1 MPSHHQHLHRRSVGE
16 TWEVIKKDIQHM
28 ANDLTKKSPDQAQH
42 EIRAPLPSTVFKTVY
57 KTMEPTFTG
66 AIGGYVTMNSG
77 TDGSKTVAVAPAPT
91 SDLSPF
97 KAAGVSEGV
106 STKGAVGA
114 GVLPE
119 QLVPSSGGAFT
130 DHTGLAL
137 ETAPTTARSQASNTL
152 EPTAN
157 TVATPTA
164 SSSAASDSSSGGG
177 AAAKAG
183 IAIGVLAGLLIVG
196 LAVFFLFG
204 RRRKQMEK
212 ERAAAEAEKSRPP
225 FGGAAVAATAAHTR
239 QASVHSTQTT
249 RTTATAPR
257 LSLRPVTQFLPEFGE
272 RRSSKGAAM
281 ALALGPAP
289 SNSQRQVG
297 QSPWERPM
305 TSQSNSQENPFGDH
319 AEHYDGAQ
327 RSATMEQPHNPFDDV
342 PEHDVGVAQTTDAP
356 RQAPNGM
363 AAAAAAAAAAGGAA
377 AGAGL
382 ARKQS
387 VRKDVP
393 QPLDLTRANE
403 APLAL
408 PSFASQPSPTGTEFS
423 FTSVAPGQSPGP
435 SQSANAIAAAGG
447 PPHSTVHRVQLDFKP
462 SLEDEMELRAGQLV
476 RLLHEYDDGW
486 ALCIRLDRSQQGVV
500 PRTCLSTRPVKPR
513 PAGGP
518 PGARNGPPVNPNRG
532 PGGPPRGQRPMTPQG
547 GRPQSPAMMR
557 PQSPAMAGRPQSPAM
572 HHPQSPAMRGPQ
584 SPGGP
589 MNGRP
594 ASPGGRPMSPAGAR
608 GQSPGPRQ
616 RGNSESA
623 QSTRRMSPPGPS
635 PLQQQE
641 QQQTPPR
648 PIGRKPVPGQAY

>member
-28 ANDLTKKSPDQAQH
+28 ANDLTKKSTEQAQH

-66 AIGGYVTMNSG
+66 EIGGYVTMNSG
-77 TDGSKTVAVAPAPT
+77 TEGSQTIAVAPAPT
-91 SDLSPF
+91 SDLSHP
-97 KAAGVSEGV
+97 KAQGV
-106 STKGAVGA
+106 STKGA

-119 QLVPSSGGAFT
+119 SLVPSSDGAFS
-130 DHTGLAL
+130 DRTGLAI
-137 ETAPTTARSQASNTL
+137 ETAPTTARNQASNTL

-157 TVATPTA
+157 TVATPA
-164 SSSAASDSSSGGG
+164 SSSSAAAESSSEGGG

-196 LAVFFLFG
+196 LAVFFLFS

-225 FGGAAVAATAAHTR
+225 MGGAAVAAAAAHNR
-239 QASVHSTQTT
+239 QASVHSTHTT

-289 SNSQRQVG
+289 SNSQANRQIG

-319 AEHYDGAQ
+319 AEHYDGAP
-327 RSATMEQPHNPFDDV
+327 RTATMEQPHNPFDDV
-342 PEHDVGVAQTTDAP
+342 PEHVVGVAQTTDAP

-377 AGAGL
+377 AGAGI

-403 APLAL
+403 APLPL
-408 PSFASQPSPTGTEFS
+408 PSLVSQPSPTGTEFS

-500 PRTCLSTRPVKPR
+500 PRTCFPALPVVLPEPAMARLST
-513 PAGGP
+513 
-518 PGARNGPPVNPNRG
+518 PNRG

-557 PQSPAMAGRPQSPAM
+557 PQSPAMMRPQSPAMTGRPQSPAM
-572 HHPQSPAMRGPQ
+572 RHPQSPAMRGPQ

-616 RGNSESA
+616 RNNSESG
-623 QSTRRMSPPGPS
+623 QSSRRMTPPGPS
-635 PLQQQE
+635 PLQQQ
-641 QQQTPPR
+641 QQQPPR

>member
-1 MPSHHQHLHRRSVGE
+1 
-16 TWEVIKKDIQHM
+16 M
-28 ANDLTKKSPDQAQH
+28 ANDLTKKSHDQAQH

-77 TDGSKTVAVAPAPT
+77 TEGSQTVAVTPKPT

-97 KAAGVSEGV
+97 KAEGI
-106 STKGAVGA
+106 STKGNVGA
-114 GVLPE
+114 GLLPE
-119 QLVPSSGGAFT
+119 SLVPSSGGAFT

-137 ETAPTTARSQASNTL
+137 ETAPTTAKASSTL

-157 TVATPTA
+157 TVATPAA
-164 SSSAASDSSSGGG
+164 SSSAASGSSNEGSG

-225 FGGAAVAATAAHTR
+225 FGGAAVAVAAAHTR
-239 QASVHSTQTT
+239 QASVHSAHTT

-281 ALALGPAP
+281 ALAIGPAP
-289 SNSQRQVG
+289 SNSPANREIG

-342 PEHDVGVAQTTDAP
+342 PEHAVGMAQTTDAP

-377 AGAGL
+377 AGAAL
-382 ARKQS
+382 TRKQS

-403 APLAL
+403 APLPL
-408 PSFASQPSPTGTEFS
+408 PSLASQPSPTGTEFS

-518 PGARNGPPVNPNRG
+518 PGARNGPPINPNRG
-532 PGGPPRGQRPMTPQG
+532 PGGPPRGQRPMTPQS

-572 HHPQSPAMRGPQ
+572 RHPPSPAMRVPQ
-584 SPGGP
+584 SPG
-589 MNGRP
+589 GRP

-616 RGNSESA
+616 RGNSESG

-635 PLQQQE
+635 PLQQQ
-641 QQQTPPR
+641 QQQPPR